1 MPPLTRLTLSLLA
14 ATATILTVYSY
25 FSGKSTDDD
34 EPGSSSASSSDPATD
49 ASYPAQQT
57 SARVGQTTVRTPTVA
72 DHDSGMC
79 RPGLTSSDFTESHVL
94 HPASPYTPSSHSYQR
109 APSPDDTHVHV
120 SRLTVSPK
128 EHSRTQS
135 FSSDSDDYLGS
146 SSRTWA
152 APRSWSPL
160 PDVVSDPG
168 ADDTVSKAE
177 RNKKAREL
185 RDTESHV
192 LHPASPYALSSHSYQ
207 RAPSP
212 DDTHVHVSRL
222 TVSPKEHSRT
232 QSFSSDSDDYLGPS
246 SHTWAAPRSWSF
258 LPDVVSDP
266 GADDVISKAERNKKP
281 RELRDT
287 ESHVLHPASPYAL
300 SSHSYQRA
308 PSTHDTHVHVSRLTV
323 SPKEHPRT
331 QSFSSDSDDYL
342 GPSSH
347 TWAAPRSWS
356 SLPDVV
362 SDPGADDVISKA
374 ERNKKARELRENARR
389 SKREMIDARD
399 RAKSARWRGDWVAE
413 SEHKQEAR
421 EHESEMK
428 DLNKSAA
435 KIIFGL
441 KNQGRKEGMVD
452 LHGLHVA
459 EAVEYA
465 KLELQSA
472 TYRNDDTVSF
482 IVGKGLHAENGVSKL
497 RPALE
502 ELFDERELSYSL
514 DPRNSGK
521 LIVYLKWS

>member
-1 MPPLTRLTLSLLA
+1 MPPLTHLALSVLA
-14 ATATILTVYSY
+14 AAATILTVYSY

-34 EPGSSSASSSDPATD
+34 EPGSSSASSSGPATY

-72 DHDSGMC
+72 DHDSGMR
-79 RPGLTSSDFTESHVL
+79 RPDLTSSDFTESHVV
-94 HPASPYTPSSHSYQR
+94 HPASSYAHSSHSYQR
-109 APSPDDTHVHV
+109 VPS
-120 SRLTVSPK
+120 
-128 EHSRTQS
+128 
-135 FSSDSDDYLGS
+135 
-146 SSRTWA
+146 
-152 APRSWSPL
+152 
-160 PDVVSDPG
+160 
-168 ADDTVSKAE
+168 
-177 RNKKAREL
+177 
-185 RDTESHV
+185 
-192 LHPASPYALSSHSYQ
+192 
-207 RAPSP
+207 SP

-246 SHTWAAPRSWSF
+246 SRTWAAPHSWSS

-399 RAKSARWRGDWVAE
+399 RAKSARRRGDWVAE
-413 SEHKQEAR
+413 SEHEQEAR

-441 KNQGRKEGMVD
+441 KNQVRGKPC
-452 LHGLHVA
+452 
-459 EAVEYA
+459 VE
-465 KLELQSA
+465 
-472 TYRNDDTVSF
+472 V
-482 IVGKGLHAENGVSKL
+482 
-497 RPALE
+497 PM
-502 ELFDERELSYSL
+502 SYSL
-514 DPRNSGK
+514 YCTSCR
-521 LIVYLKWS
+521 Y

>member
-25 FSGKSTDDD
+25 FSGESTDDD

-94 HPASPYTPSSHSYQR
+94 HPAYPYAPSSHSYQR

-160 PDVVSDPG
+160 PDAVSDPG

-222 TVSPKEHSRT
+222 TVS
-232 QSFSSDSDDYLGPS
+232 L
-246 SHTWAAPRSWSF
+246 
-258 LPDVVSDP
+258 
-266 GADDVISKAERNKKP
+266 
-281 RELRDT
+281 
-287 ESHVLHPASPYAL
+287 
-300 SSHSYQRA
+300 
-308 PSTHDTHVHVSRLTV
+308 
-323 SPKEHPRT
+323 KEHPRT

-413 SEHKQEAR
+413 SEHEQEAR

-441 KNQGRKEGMVD
+441 KNQVRGNHVLRCRCHTHSTVRLVGTRVERKGWSTSTVCMSRKLLSTQNWNSNPLRIGMTTR
-452 LHGLHVA
+452 
-459 EAVEYA
+459 
-465 KLELQSA
+465 SA
-472 TYRNDDTVSF
+472 SSSVCLSF
-482 IVGKGLHAENGVSKL
+482 NKTCV
-497 RPALE
+497 RP
-502 ELFDERELSYSL
+502 
-514 DPRNSGK
+514 
-521 LIVYLKWS
+521 

>member
-25 FSGKSTDDD
+25 FSGESTDDD
-34 EPGSSSASSSDPATD
+34 EPGSSSPSSSDPATD

-72 DHDSGMC
+72 DHDSGMR

-135 FSSDSDDYLGS
+135 FSSDSDDYLGP

-152 APRSWSPL
+152 AP
-160 PDVVSDPG
+160 
-168 ADDTVSKAE
+168 
-177 RNKKAREL
+177 
-185 RDTESHV
+185 H
-192 LHPASPYALSSHSYQ
+192 
-207 RAPSP
+207 
-212 DDTHVHVSRL
+212 
-222 TVSPKEHSRT
+222 
-232 QSFSSDSDDYLGPS
+232 
-246 SHTWAAPRSWSF
+246 
-258 LPDVVSDP
+258 
-266 GADDVISKAERNKKP
+266 
-281 RELRDT
+281 
-287 ESHVLHPASPYAL
+287 
-300 SSHSYQRA
+300 
-308 PSTHDTHVHVSRLTV
+308 
-323 SPKEHPRT
+323 
-331 QSFSSDSDDYL
+331 
-342 GPSSH
+342 
-347 TWAAPRSWS
+347 SWS

-399 RAKSARWRGDWVAE
+399 RAKSARRRGDWVAE
-413 SEHKQEAR
+413 SEHEQEAR

-441 KNQGRKEGMVD
+441 KNQVRGKPC
-452 LHGLHVA
+452 
-459 EAVEYA
+459 VE
-465 KLELQSA
+465 
-472 TYRNDDTVSF
+472 V
-482 IVGKGLHAENGVSKL
+482 
-497 RPALE
+497 PM
-502 ELFDERELSYSL
+502 SYSL
-514 DPRNSGK
+514 YCTSCR
-521 LIVYLKWS
+521 Y